1 MSDFDYALLIGAYLV
16 GLWFTAHFI
25 YQALHAAS
33 PALSS
38 SAFVVVAGWMVP
50 AVIHSAAQ
58 DGFTLLLS
66 LAFVWSAAAAVGCYF
81 LKENQYVEKK
91 NFALKK
97 DSD

>member
-1 MSDFDYALLIGAYLV
+1 MSDFDYVLLISAYLV

-25 YQALHAAS
+25 YEALHAAS

-58 DGFTLLLS
+58 EGFTLVLG
-66 LAFVWSAAAAVGCYF
+66 LALVWSAAAAVGCYF
-81 LKENQYVEKK
+81 LKENHYIEKK
-91 NFALKK
+91 NFVLKK
-97 DSD
+97 DGD

>member
-1 MSDFDYALLIGAYLV
+1 MSDFDYGLLIGAYLI

-38 SAFVVVAGWMVP
+38 SAFVVLAGWMVP
-50 AVIHSAAQ
+50 AVVHSAAQ
-58 DGFTLLLS
+58 EGFSILLG
-66 LAFVWSAAAAVGCYF
+66 LAVVWSIASAVGCYY
-81 LKENQYVEKK
+81 LKENYYIEKK
-91 NFALKK
+91 DCVLKE